1 MVSFMQKKI
10 LMIVIGIVLLLFVL
24 AKLLIS
30 QFCEPV
36 PKNAVVNSAVHF
48 VADAISS
55 PESPQQLPKSDPL
68 SWEPFMR
75 KLASF
80 LASNCPK

>member
-1 MVSFMQKKI
+1 MQNKI
-10 LMIVIGIVLLLFVL
+10 LIIVIGIVLLLFVL

-30 QFCEPV
+30 QFCESV
-36 PKNAVVNSAVHF
+36 RKNTVVNAALNA

-55 PESPQQLPKSDPL
+55 PEAPQQLPKSDPL
-68 SWEPFMR
+68 SWEPFLH